1 MKKRL
6 FAGLL
11 ALCMTVNLM
20 SATAFAEEASNAA
33 AVECTTPEKCVD
45 GVHGDDCAIT
55 VDAAKKAEEATET
68 NYVAQIGNNKYETL
82 AQAFNNAEAGN

>member
-20 SATAFAEEASNAA
+20 SATAFAEGASNEP
-33 AVECTTPEKCVD
+33 AVECTTPEACVN

-55 VDAAKKAEEATET
+55 VDAAKKVEEA
-68 NYVAQIGNNKYETL
+68 AK
-82 AQAFNNAEAGN
+82 AKCFRF